1 MMENKE
7 NTVMEKDAESIIKRH
22 TYWAVG
28 AGLIPLPIVD
38 IAAVTAI
45 QLDMLKQICSF
56 YKIDY
61 SEEQGKAW
69 IVALASSTLSSI
81 VARIG
86 ASAVKTIPVFGT
98 VVGATSMAVI
108 SGASTYALGK
118 ALSNHFESGGTL
130 NSFNKEKV
138 KKFYE
143 ENLKEGKKVAKNLKE
158 KYLKLMETPEGKEK
172 ERKMGKRLKDL
183 EDSRKQKLITEEE
196 YQKIRDGIIKNL
208 MGDHPNN

>member
-1 MMENKE
+1 
-7 NTVMEKDAESIIKRH
+7 MEKKEEIVDEKNAESIIKRH

-28 AGLIPLPIVD
+28 AGLIPLPLID

-61 SEEQGKAW
+61 TEEQGKAW
-69 IVALASSTLSSI
+69 IVALASSTLSSV

-86 ASAVKTIPVFGT
+86 ASAVKTIPIVGT
-98 VVGATSMAVI
+98 LIGATSMAVI

-118 ALSNHFESGGTL
+118 VISNHFESGGTL
-130 NSFNKEKV
+130 ESFNKEKI
-138 KKFYE
+138 KEFYE

-158 KYLKLMETPEGKEK
+158 KYLELIKTPEGKEK
-172 ERKMGKRLKDL
+172 ERKMGTRLKDL

-196 YQKIRDGIIKNL
+196 YEKIRSEIIKSL
-208 MGDHPNN
+208 MGDS